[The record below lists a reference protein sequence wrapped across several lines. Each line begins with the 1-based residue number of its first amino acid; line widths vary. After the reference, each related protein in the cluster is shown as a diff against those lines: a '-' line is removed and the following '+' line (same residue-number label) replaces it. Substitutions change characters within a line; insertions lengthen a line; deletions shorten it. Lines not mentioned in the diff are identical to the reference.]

1 MLSLNKEKIA
11 KRMGIDY
18 DQANDWSVDMSQFGT
33 YTTEDYAKADWEGGA
48 YEGEA
53 QDVTIKR
60 DTSKGSDISLLGLDY
75 QRVQAIL
82 QGFQKRF
89 DPNGENARK
98 RELKFTT
105 IRNWVLITKLSSA
118 WTIIFTL
125 VKLLVGMIDTSGFL
139 FVNALF
145 SVSMAFS
152 KNFIVDGYVKAERYG
167 RNFSVRH
174 QELWRCQLAGAICVI
189 VSCVYM
195 WFGAGILNKDF
206 GAHVEYS
213 TLTGIGMI
221 FIALGEIFMA
231 FRGVFNCQT
240 SGQYVLRCLKMI
252 NVCTSFGA
260 AALANIA
267 VMSIIIKGGQ
277 DLPENGIMVL
287 VCGSISLIIGLVLLS
302 IQAKHGG
309 QEWVD

>member
-11 KRMGIDY
+11 KKMGIDY

-53 QDVTIKR
+53 HDVTIKR
-60 DTSKGSDISLLGLDY
+60 DTSRGGDISLLGLDY

-89 DPNGENARK
+89 DPDGENARK

-221 FIALGEIFMA
+221 FIALGEIAMA

>member
-1 MLSLNKEKIA
+1 MPSLNKGKIA
-11 KRMGIDY
+11 KKMGIDY

-33 YTTEDYAKADWEGGA
+33 YTSEDYGKADWEGGA
-48 YEGEA
+48 YEGDA
-53 QDVTIKR
+53 HDVTIKR
-60 DTSKGSDISLLGLDY
+60 DTTKGSDISLLGLDY

-89 DPNGENARK
+89 DPDGENARK

-206 GAHVEYS
+206 GAHVQYS

-221 FIALGEIFMA
+221 FIALGEIAMA

-267 VMSIIIKGGQ
+267 FMSIIVKGGQ

-309 QEWVD
+309 REWVE

>member
-1 MLSLNKEKIA
+1 MLTLDKDKIA
-11 KRMGIDY
+11 KRLGIDY
-18 DQANDWSVDMSQFGT
+18 DQASEWHVDMSQFGD
-33 YTTEDYAKADWEGGA
+33 YTTEEYSKADWDSGA
-48 YEGEA
+48 YEG
-53 QDVTIKR
+53 DPHTVTIKR
-60 DTSKGSDISLLGLDY
+60 ETDKGSDISLLGLDY

-82 QGFQKRF
+82 KGFQKRF
-89 DPNGENARK
+89 DPDGEIAKK
-98 RELKFTT
+98 RELRTTT

-118 WTIIFTL
+118 WTIIFTAIKL
-125 VKLLVGMIDTSGFL
+125 VVGMIDVSGFL

-145 SVSMAFS
+145 SVTMAFS
-152 KNFIVDGYVKAERYG
+152 KNFIVDGYVKAERYH
-167 RNFSVRH
+167 RNFSVKH
-174 QELWRCQLAGAICVI
+174 QELWRCQLAGALCVI

-195 WFGAGILNKDF
+195 WFGAGILNRDF

-213 TLTGIGMI
+213 TITGLGMAV
-221 FIALGEIFMA
+221 IALGEIALA